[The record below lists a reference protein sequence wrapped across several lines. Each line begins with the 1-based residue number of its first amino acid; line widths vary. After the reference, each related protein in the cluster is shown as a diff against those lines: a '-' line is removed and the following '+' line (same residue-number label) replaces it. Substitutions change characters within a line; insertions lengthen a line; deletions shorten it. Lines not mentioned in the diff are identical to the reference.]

1 MLKLL
6 KVAIVASA
14 IFKIVDA
21 AEDPNNHNT
30 YLGKSGVGWV
40 LRFGGM
46 MTLVSGSDFINK

>member
-21 AEDPNNHNT
+21 TEDPNNHNT

-40 LRFGGM
+40 LRCGGM